1 MGHRARAGR
10 DPAARA
16 LQPGGA
22 IRLRALSL
30 DGGERPPLSKP
41 GILKPRPRRSWLFV
55 AGADE
60 AAHRAAG
67 RSGADAIIL
76 ELEDFTPP
84 ELRPKARAHAAEVL
98 DEWRAAGALAGVRIN
113 PLETCGRDDLVGVLA
128 GRPDFIMMS
137 KVDSAAQ
144 VKALEAETGGA
155 VDLVPNIETAAGLLN
170 TYAIATASKRVVAA
184 LVASED
190 MAASLGAARSRRGG
204 ELAYARSRFLVECRA
219 AGVEAIDCPYTFSD
233 VEGAAADARYA
244 RRLGYRMKSLVD
256 PAHVA
261 AVNRA
266 LTPNLARA
274 KRIVAAFE
282 KARAQG
288 KDRARVDGALI
299 EVPAYA
305 AAKRLLESDGQS

>member
-1 MGHRARAGR
+1 
-10 DPAARA
+10 
-16 LQPGGA
+16 
-22 IRLRALSL
+22 
-30 DGGERPPLSKP
+30 
-41 GILKPRPRRSWLFV
+41 V
-55 AGADE
+55 AGADV

-98 DEWRAAGALAGVRIN
+98 DEWRTAGALAGVRIN
-113 PLETCGRDDLVGVLA
+113 PLETCGRDD
-128 GRPDFIMMS
+128 
-137 KVDSAAQ
+137 Q
-144 VKALEAETGGA
+144 
-155 VDLVPNIETAAGLLN
+155 
-170 TYAIATASKRVVAA
+170 
-184 LVASED
+184 
-190 MAASLGAARSRRGG
+190 
-204 ELAYARSRFLVECRA
+204 LAYVRSRFLVECRA

-244 RRLGYRMKSLVD
+244 RRLGYRMKSLVH
-256 PAHVA
+256 PSHVA

-274 KRIVAAFE
+274 RRIVAAFE

-288 KDRARVDGALI
+288 KDRARLDGALI